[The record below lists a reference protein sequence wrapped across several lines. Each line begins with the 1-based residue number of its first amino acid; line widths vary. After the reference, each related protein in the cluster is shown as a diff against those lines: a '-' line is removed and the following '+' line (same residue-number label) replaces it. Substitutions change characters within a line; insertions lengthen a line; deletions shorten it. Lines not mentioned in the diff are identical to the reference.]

1 MAVRGWGGP
10 IAVAIGGA
18 AGAGAAQLGLGYGLG
33 IIAWLPA
40 SNGASEAAWKASL
53 AWATWIAATSTIAG
67 AMLADRAGGAH
78 APSILDTRGARP
90 LALGL
95 WRIALAVAA
104 AVGALV
110 TVALV
115 AVPARAAVRADTF
128 SPQTIAAGYA
138 VLGVVVGLLVAVAAL
153 TARAIAINLIATAG
167 WLWLLAIV
175 AVVDGVAGGRG
186 LATAQLGV
194 WHFTAGDGGY
204 FRHLYL
210 PGAALTLGAALVI
223 GALGALSAARR
234 GDNRVGVAVSGAIGP
249 LLVAA
254 SYFLAAPGLVGPV
267 AEQLSAYLVAPYAVI
282 AGLAGSVLASAL
294 PPTALGVVLG
304 SDHDAARDRAEADG
318 RSAEAEPPA
327 AGANPPGAD
336 PSVDPVEPAPARG
349 SASVPSPRSAGRSG
363 LRARLGLRR
372 TGA

>member
-1 MAVRGWGGP
+1 MAV
-10 IAVAIGGA
+10 GGA

-78 APSILDTRGARP
+78 APSTLDTRAAGP

-115 AVPARAAVRADTF
+115 AVPARAAVRVDTF

-167 WLWLLAIV
+167 WLWLLAVV
-175 AVVDGVAGGRG
+175 AVVDGVAAGRG

-194 WHFTAGDGGY
+194 WHFTAGGGGY

-210 PGAALTLGAALVI
+210 PGAALTLGAALAI
-223 GALGALSAARR
+223 GALGALPAARR
-234 GDNRVGVAVSGAIGP
+234 GDNRVGVAVSGAMGP

-294 PPTALGVVLG
+294 PPTALGTRVG
-304 SDHDAARDRAEADG
+304 SDRMAARDRTGADG

-327 AGANPPGAD
+327 VGPDPAGTD
-336 PSVDPVEPAPARG
+336 PSVDPDLEPAPARG
-349 SASVPSPRSAGRSG
+349 SAAVPSSGSEGRTG